1 LTARPSRPDSG
12 SDERRDDPAVPGRSS
27 PPAAA
32 AKPSERPSEPEERLR
47 AAGQSHLLEHA
58 ATLPGPEARAFVAE
72 CAALPWEEVAAALR
86 PTPPA
91 GEILRPPETLT
102 LRRQRNEPGYPLRLA
117 EKGREALA
125 RGEVA
130 ALLLAGGQGTRL
142 GHPGPKGTFVLGP
155 EPDRTLYA
163 VLAERVAATGRRAGR
178 PVPLVVLVSGDT
190 EEGTREDFARTG
202 HHGLDPADVSFVRQG
217 ELPAVDDEGRALL
230 AAPGRLA
237 LAPDGHGGAL
247 EALGRAGL
255 LASLAARGVRT
266 LVTFQVD
273 NPLGRPLDPVFL
285 GWMAERRAF
294 AAGKA
299 VRARSPSERVGVFA
313 RDGRGRLRVVEYIE
327 RPPEGLPPE
336 LVLGSIAVHAFSLAL
351 LAAFREAGGRL
362 PLHRARKRVP
372 HLGPDGSHV
381 QPTSA
386 DAWKVERFL
395 FDLFPHAPRATVHEV
410 DRRREFA
417 PVKDAQGED
426 GPDAARAA
434 VAAEVARWHREAG
447 RPPPEV
453 PSLRPLE
460 IDG

>member
-1 LTARPSRPDSG
+1 VTEPADRP
-12 SDERRDDPAVPGRSS
+12 PAVPAAGSS
-27 PPAAA
+27 AAEA
-32 AKPSERPSEPEERLR
+32 RLA
-47 AAGQSHLLEHA
+47 AAGQGHLVAHA
-58 ATLPGPEARAFVAE
+58 RTLPPTAASAFLAEAASV
-72 CAALPWEEVAAALR
+72 PWEEVADASR
-86 PTPPA
+86 PPPPLP
-91 GEILRPPETLT
+91 EVLRPPEALT
-102 LRRQRNEPGYPLRLA
+102 LRRQRNEPGFPKRLA
-117 EKGREALA
+117 EAGEAALA

-163 VLAERVAATGRRAGR
+163 VLGERVAAAGRRAGR
-178 PVPLVVLVSGDT
+178 SVPLVVLVSRDT
-190 EEGTREDFARTG
+190 EAGTREDFERTD
-202 HHGLDPADVSFVRQG
+202 HHGLDPRDVSFVRQG

-237 LAPDGHGGAL
+237 LAPDGHGGAFD
-247 EALGRAGL
+247 ALVREGL
-255 LASLAARGVRT
+255 LDRLVARGVRT

-285 GWMAERRAF
+285 GWTAERRAL

-299 VRARSPSERVGVFA
+299 VRTRSPLERVGVFA
-313 RDGRGRLRVVEYIE
+313 RDAAGRLRIVEYVD
-327 RPPEGLPPE
+327 RPAEGFPQE
-336 LVLGSIAVHAFSLAL
+336 LVLGSIAVHAFSLAF
-351 LAAFREAGGRL
+351 LAAFRDAGGRL
-362 PLHRARKRVP
+362 PLHRSRKRVP
-372 HLGPDGSHV
+372 HLGRDGGLVS
-381 QPTSA
+381 PERPN
-386 DAWKVERFL
+386 AWKLERFL

-417 PVKDAQGED
+417 PVKDAAGDD

-447 RPPPEV
+447 RPLPPGET
-453 PSLRPLE
+453 SLRPLE